1 MKIEVQANGFDPDNK
16 LSHFAMCCAGFE
28 LGAQRDQIVS
38 LRVQLAGA
46 SELRDG
52 NDQFCFVEIE
62 LSDGH
67 KILTKAMDADFHIA
81 IYQALERAGGMV
93 AQRQQR
99 EYRHAGRAPNPR
111 VPSLRASNWAA

>member
-1 MKIEVQANGFDPDNK
+1 MKIEIQADGFDSDNK
-16 LSHFAMCCAGFE
+16 LSHFAICCAGFE
-28 LGAQRDQIVS
+28 LGAQKDQIVS
-38 LRVQLAGA
+38 LRVHLADA

-52 NDQFCFVEIE
+52 KDQCCFVEIE

-67 KILTKAMDADFHIA
+67 KILTKAMDLDFHIA

-99 EYRHAGRAPNPR
+99 GYRHAGRAPTPEI
-111 VPSLRASNWAA
+111 PGLREPNWAA